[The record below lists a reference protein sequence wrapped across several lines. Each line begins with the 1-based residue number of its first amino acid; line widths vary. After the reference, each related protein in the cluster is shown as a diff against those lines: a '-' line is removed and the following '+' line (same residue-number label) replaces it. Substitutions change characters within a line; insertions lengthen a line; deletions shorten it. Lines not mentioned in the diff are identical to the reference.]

1 MNKIQL
7 KKKIIIGTANFTQK
21 YGIKP
26 LILNT
31 KNIEKIFYLAQK
43 NKINKIDTASAYFKK
58 KTLKNIGN
66 RFKIITK
73 IKIDSSWLSLKICEK
88 KLKNHFVKLGTKKIY
103 ALLLHDYKI
112 LFTKNGIK
120 IFKNLEILKK
130 KYFNKIGISI
140 YDTENLDFIISNYK
154 IDIVQCSYNI
164 IDNRIITSGWFTRL
178 KKENIEVHA
187 RSIFLQGLLVNR
199 QFYQKKYFKK
209 WKIFFNNWFQW
220 LDDKNISPI
229 DYCLNDLLNKDFDQV
244 IFGIND
250 HNHLSEIIN
259 FKIIKQKNKILNF
272 RKNDLKLID
281 PRNWKL

>member
-120 IFKNLEILKK
+120 IF
-130 KYFNKIGISI
+130 
-140 YDTENLDFIISNYK
+140 
-154 IDIVQCSYNI
+154 
-164 IDNRIITSGWFTRL
+164 
-178 KKENIEVHA
+178 
-187 RSIFLQGLLVNR
+187 
-199 QFYQKKYFKK
+199 
-209 WKIFFNNWFQW
+209 
-220 LDDKNISPI
+220 
-229 DYCLNDLLNKDFDQV
+229 
-244 IFGIND
+244 
-250 HNHLSEIIN
+250 
-259 FKIIKQKNKILNF
+259 
-272 RKNDLKLID
+272 
-281 PRNWKL
+281 